1 MNATRGVACFD
12 ETHGQL
18 NWRQTGFPPRLRTTN
33 FAGLTAILKN
43 LGVECVS
50 AINKPLA
57 INYPKTRLLVIPP
70 PTGIY
75 HKREECWYRHP
86 ASLFTAPELCGLIDF
101 VHAGGSL
108 LAFAY
113 RFGDAFTQTNLGLLA
128 PAFGCLL
135 NDDAILDLR
144 QLKAPHPLATH
155 FDTTVDELPGVWVVA
170 GIRTLRWRC
179 MATFSILPGA
189 RAWPLVLSPALGS
202 VSYHA
207 RLRQISYQSL
217 PLGVAGTLGKG
228 RFAFFGGPH
237 AFETTPLGLLE
248 RAHNARF
255 LRQVL
260 AWLLAEPAPDRG
272 NTPPP
277 AFGNPR
283 STDDWLWRPFPSG
296 ESARPDGVSVAFVER
311 LLKEGETLK
320 ALPIGKW
327 SV

>member
-1 MNATRGVACFD
+1 
-12 ETHGQL
+12 
-18 NWRQTGFPPRLRTTN
+18 
-33 FAGLTAILKN
+33 
-43 LGVECVS
+43 
-50 AINKPLA
+50 
-57 INYPKTRLLVIPP
+57 LLVVPP

-75 HKREECWYRHP
+75 NKREERWCRHP
-86 ASLFTAPELCGLIDF
+86 ASLFTAPELCSLIDF

-135 NDDAILDLR
+135 NDDAIVDLS
-144 QLKAPHPLATH
+144 QLKAPHPLASY
-155 FDTTVDELPGVWVVA
+155 FETTVDDLPSVWAVA

-189 RAWPLVLSPALGS
+189 KAWPLVLSPLLGS

-217 PLGVAGTLGKG
+217 PLGVAGSLGSG

-237 AFETTPLGLLE
+237 AFESSPLGLLD
-248 RAHNARF
+248 RADNARF
-255 LRQVL
+255 LHHVL
-260 AWLLAEPAPDRG
+260 AWLLAGTRSDRR
-272 NTPPP
+272 NPPPP

-283 STDDWLWRPFPSG
+283 NTDDWLWRPFPAGDSG
-296 ESARPDGVSVAFVER
+296 RPDVVSVAFVEE
-311 LLKEGETLK
+311 LLHEGETLK
-320 ALPIGKW
+320 ALPFEKW
-327 SV
+327 SA